1 MHSIIVM
8 DMTEENTDTS
18 VIDKIDSILNAAV
31 EQKLIK
37 GAFVYI
43 SKDGDLCDIS
53 GLHLSDNDM
62 LHIVYKV
69 LKNLN
74 DKELSAKI
82 IGTLFPGISKRGG

>member
-53 GLHLSDNDM
+53 GLQLSDKDM
-62 LHIVYKV
+62 WTIVYKV

-82 IGTLFPGISKRGG
+82 IGRLFPGISK